1 MNWDQICKR
10 IGQAHGVS
18 AEEIRREMEAA
29 LDAAWNR
36 TDKTERMADL
46 QAEIPSRKE
55 APSPEEL
62 VTFLR
67 DCILDLQK

>member
-18 AEEIRREMEAA
+18 AEEVRREMEAA
-29 LDAAWNR
+29 LNAAWNR

-46 QAEIPSRKE
+46 QGELPHE
-55 APSPEEL
+55 QEMPSPKN
-62 VTFLR
+62 VVAFLR
-67 DCILDLQK
+67 GCIWM

>member
-1 MNWDQICKR
+1 MNWNQICER

-18 AEEIRREMEAA
+18 AEEVRREMEAA

-46 QAEIPSRKE
+46 QREIPRE
-55 APSPEEL
+55 QEVPSPEEL
-62 VTFLR
+62 VVFLR
-67 DCILDLQK
+67 DCMLDLQE

>member
-1 MNWDQICKR
+1 MNWDQICER

-18 AEEIRREMEAA
+18 AEEVRREMEAA

-46 QAEIPSRKE
+46 QNEIPKMI
-55 APSPEEL
+55 
-62 VTFLR
+62 
-67 DCILDLQK
+67 ILTNRIVHLSISA